1 MRHPPTLHVGASL
14 LPKSGVISSAR
25 AVMSMAENTE
35 RKDAPPARHAARV
48 SFSLELLA
56 SK

>member
-35 RKDAPPARHAARV
+35 RKDAPPANDICKTRQNA
-48 SFSLELLA
+48 
-56 SK
+56 